1 MWVCLCNA
9 ISDKMLK
16 EDPSLIEKVGTNCGK
31 CKENKT
37 YENTSNRV
45 VLQRQSLRSQ
55 SPTGQNKI

>member
-31 CKENKT
+31 CKETKEQIRT
-37 YENTSNRV
+37 RT
-45 VLQRQSLRSQ
+45 VLKRQSLWTQ
-55 SPTGQNKI
+55 SSTGQDKI